1 MNKKWIIMLLVFILV
16 LIVFW
21 QVVLDDGEGERQN
34 SNEESADEPDHQ
46 QEQEDLLYS
55 TEDMDYEI
63 EVIGEDLEIPWSIAP
78 LPDGRLLVTERPG
91 RVILLDGGEVRVLRD
106 VEHVGEGGLLG
117 IVTSPDFEQNRQV
130 FLYYTYA
137 AENQLFN
144 RVSRF
149 TLEENTLTDE
159 TTILDE
165 IPGSQFHNGG
175 RLKFGPDQKLYVTT
189 GDAQQPERSQD
200 TSSLSGKILR
210 INPDGSIPED
220 NPFEDSPVYAY
231 GLRNPQGMAWHP
243 VSGDLFASDHGPN
256 SQDEI
261 NLIVPGE
268 NYGWPIETCSEEN
281 PQYQE
286 PLACYTDFT
295 LAPSGMDFLPWER
308 LDETPLYVAGLRGN
322 RVMRVD

>member
-21 QVVLDDGEGERQN
+21 QEVLDDGEGESQN

-91 RVILLDGGEVRVLRD
+91 RVILLDGGEIRVLHD

-159 TTILDE
+159 TAILDE

-210 INPDGSIPED
+210 INPAGR
-220 NPFEDSPVYAY
+220 F
-231 GLRNPQGMAWHP
+231 RR
-243 VSGDLFASDHGPN
+243 
-256 SQDEI
+256 
-261 NLIVPGE
+261 
-268 NYGWPIETCSEEN
+268 T
-281 PQYQE
+281 
-286 PLACYTDFT
+286 
-295 LAPSGMDFLPWER
+295 
-308 LDETPLYVAGLRGN
+308 TPLRTVPYMPMVCETHRGW
-322 RVMRVD
+322 RGILSVEICLQATMVPTVRMK